1 MQTAAESSTGPEA
14 TPPVS
19 SLPETFLSCY
29 EIVNADALRWGV
41 RLYKVRR
48 DGVAPSHAER
58 GAAKQIIWSLWKKN
72 KGLCKGYSFVLDVDE
87 ETVAVSSDW
96 NLPGDVQ
103 EGDCHVTF
111 DRALTTD
118 PNDPTHRGL
127 IAGILREAIKSR
139 FKNTPSDALGEL
151 WQDYDRFCR
160 VPQFENGE
168 DYHFCRKFGA
178 APKVLRG
185 NRWVIQP
192 LITTATLDG
201 WTFADYFRKGEV
213 DALVDRIE
221 AKQANRLNRRN
232 RPTAVRVLWSE
243 VVSGGEANHSVVDLE
258 APNLLEGFASL
269 SRHEQAQKAD
279 GSIRCVPYKRP
290 AVEVP
295 FAELRLVLDT
305 QITQAD
311 HSHTILEPAD
321 RHYLASVLQ
330 DFLDGMEVSRVTVRL
345 SETPVDVAS
354 LPNEVVAVPAIRV
367 RDEGQDR
374 CNERLIPVPNP
385 LSEATLKARGQQRWD
400 AMKKFGFLQGHF
412 INPLL
417 ACPKWFGAP
426 RANRMADDVN
436 RLLASAGILFKFG
449 CFLYSDVEELRRHVE
464 NQKVNALFA
473 VLPEGGRRPFN
484 DENTHEKIK
493 RRIDVPSQCIQHDH
507 TLPEV
512 WVGRPYADIKRD
524 NSKLARRIAQRYDL
538 CLWNLF
544 AKLGWV
550 PFAPAD
556 PFAYNVHVGLDVGG
570 RHNNRAMACL
580 GYGFATPR
588 KGLLFRPEEIPIDV
602 QKAEPIPTNCLT
614 QGLLRLFEQVHADLT
629 ATGVKPDFERTLF
642 FRDGNLLGDG
652 DDWNEID
659 ALKAVQKNL
668 QERGWV
674 GDQAVWTAV
683 EVMKN
688 AEEWRLMRGGS
699 DVSNPLVG
707 QCVFPFDDES
717 TGLVCT
723 TGRPYLPQGTAAP
736 LKISIV
742 DICGRAIRAE
752 VVRDLIWEA
761 DMCFTKPDMGM
772 SLPWVLHVADAGALQ
787 LSRSYRVNGIT
798 L

>member
-14 TPPVS
+14 TAPAS
-19 SLPETFLSCY
+19 GLPETFLSCY
-29 EIVNADALRWGV
+29 EIANADAIRWGV

-48 DGVAPSHAER
+48 AGGQPSHAER
-58 GAAKQIIWSLWKKN
+58 GEAKQAIWNLWKKN
-72 KGLCKGYSFVLDVDE
+72 KALCRGYGFVIDVDE
-87 ETVAVSSDW
+87 ETVAVSADW
-96 NLPGDVQ
+96 NLPDAQKGDF
-103 EGDCHVTF
+103 HVTY

-118 PNDPTHRGL
+118 PGDPAHRVL
-127 IAGILREAIKSR
+127 LAGILREAIKAR

-151 WQDYDRFCR
+151 WQDYDRFCQ
-160 VPQFENGE
+160 VPQFEKGQE
-168 DYHFCRKFGA
+168 YHFCRKFGA
-178 APKVLRG
+178 APKVLAG

-201 WTFADYFRKGEV
+201 WTFADYFRNGEV
-213 DALVDRIE
+213 VALVGMIE
-221 AKQANRLNRRN
+221 AKQANRLDRRN
-232 RPTAVRVLWSE
+232 RPAAVRVLRSE
-243 VVSGGEANHSVVDLE
+243 TESGETSHGVVELE
-258 APNLLEGFASL
+258 EPNLLEGFASL
-269 SRHEQAQKAD
+269 SPREQAQKAD
-279 GSIRCVPYKRP
+279 GSIRCIPYGRP

-311 HSHTILEPAD
+311 HSQTILEPAD
-321 RHYLASVLQ
+321 RNYLAGTLQ
-330 DFLDGMEVSRVTVRL
+330 DFLDGMEVGKVTVRL

-354 LPNEVVAVPAIRV
+354 LPNQVVAVPALRV
-367 RDEGQDR
+367 RAAGRDR
-374 CNERLIPVPNP
+374 VNEQLTAVPNP
-385 LSEATLKARGQQRWD
+385 LTEATLKSRGQQRRD
-400 AMKKFGFLQGHF
+400 ALQKFGFLQGYP
-412 INPLL
+412 INPGL
-417 ACPKWFGAP
+417 AWPKRFGAA
-426 RANRMADDVN
+426 RARRMADDVN
-436 RLLASAGILFKFG
+436 RLLVSAGITFKFNS
-449 CFLYSDVEELRRHVE
+449 FLYGDVEELRRHVE
-464 NQKVNALFA
+464 KQKIDALFA
-473 VLPEGGRRPFN
+473 VLPEGWRKPF
-484 DENTHEKIK
+484 DEESTHEKIK

-512 WVGRPYADIKRD
+512 WVGRPHADIQRED
-524 NSKLARRIAQRYDL
+524 WKLARRIAQRYEL

-556 PFAYNVHVGLDVGG
+556 AFAYNVHVGLDVGG

-580 GYGFATPR
+580 GYGYAAPS

-602 QKAEPIPTNCLT
+602 QKVEPIPTNCLT
-614 QGLLRLFEQVHADLT
+614 QGLLSLFEQVHAELT

-642 FRDGNLLGDG
+642 FRDGRLLGDG
-652 DDWNEID
+652 EDWNELD
-659 ALKAVQKNL
+659 ALKAVLNKL
-668 QERGWV
+668 RERGWV
-674 GDQAVWTAV
+674 GDAAVWTAV

-688 AEEWRLMRGGS
+688 AEEWRVMRGGS

-707 QCVFPFDDES
+707 QCVFPFDDEM

-723 TGRPYLPQGTAAP
+723 TGAPYLPQGTAAP
-736 LKISIV
+736 LKIGIV
-742 DICGRAIRAE
+742 DVHGRADRGD
-752 VVRDLIWEA
+752 VVRDLVWEA

>member
-14 TPPVS
+14 IAS
-19 SLPETFLSCY
+19 SELPQTFLSCY
-29 EIVNADALRWGV
+29 EITNADALRWGV

-48 DGVAPSHAER
+48 VGAQPTHAER
-58 GAAKQIIWSLWKKN
+58 GEAKQAIWALYKKHKN
-72 KGLCKGYSFVLDVDE
+72 LCKGYGFVIDVDE
-87 ETVAVSSDW
+87 EIVAVPADW
-96 NLPGDVQ
+96 NLPSDVQ
-103 EGDCHVTF
+103 EGEFQIAF
-111 DRALTTD
+111 DRALTTN
-118 PNDPTHRGL
+118 PNEPSHRGL
-127 IAGILREAIKSR
+127 IAGILREAIKTR
-139 FKNTPSDALGEL
+139 FKNATSATLGEL
-151 WQDYDRFCR
+151 WQDFDRFCQ
-160 VPQFENGE
+160 VPQFENDV

-213 DALVDRIE
+213 DALIGMIE
-221 AKQANRLNRRN
+221 AKQANRLDRRN
-232 RPTAVRVLWSE
+232 RPTAVRVLRSE
-243 VVSGGEANHSVVDLE
+243 VVSGEATYCVVELE

-269 SRHEQAQKAD
+269 SRQEQAQKAE
-279 GSIRCVPYKRP
+279 GSIRCSRFGRP

-295 FAELRLVLDT
+295 YVELRLVLDT

-311 HSHTILEPAD
+311 HSQTILEPAD
-321 RHYLASVLQ
+321 RNYLASALQ
-330 DFLDGMEVSRVTVRL
+330 DLLDGMEVGKVTVRL
-345 SETPVDVAS
+345 SETPVDVATLS
-354 LPNEVVAVPAIRV
+354 SEIVALPTLRV
-367 RDEGQDR
+367 RDEGRDK

-385 LSEATLKARGQQRWD
+385 LTEANLKARAQQRQD
-400 AMKKFGFLQGHF
+400 AMKKFGFLQGHP

-417 ACPKWFGAP
+417 AWPKRFGTQ
-426 RANRMADDVN
+426 RASRMADDVN
-436 RLLASAGILFKFG
+436 RQLASAGITFKFG
-449 CFLYSDVEELRRHVE
+449 HFLYCDVEELRRHVE
-464 NQKVNALFA
+464 KQKIDALFA
-473 VLPEGGRRPFN
+473 VLPEGWRKPFS
-484 DENTHEKIK
+484 DESTHEKIK
-493 RRIDVPSQCIQHDH
+493 RRIDVPSQCIQYDH

-512 WVGRPYADIKRD
+512 WVGRPHADIQRED
-524 NSKLARRIAQRYDL
+524 RKLARRIAQRYEL

-556 PFAYNVHVGLDVGG
+556 PFAYNVHIGLDVGG
-570 RHNNRAMACL
+570 RHNSRAMACL
-580 GYGFATPR
+580 GYGFTSPR

-614 QGLLRLFEQVHADLT
+614 RGLLGLFEQVHADLT

-642 FRDGNLLGDG
+642 FRDGRLLGDG
-652 DDWNEID
+652 DDWNELD
-659 ALKAVQKNL
+659 ALKAVRGKL

-674 GDQAVWTAV
+674 GSDAVWTAV

-699 DVSNPLVG
+699 DISNPLVG

-723 TGRPYLPQGTAAP
+723 TGLPYLPQGTAAP
-736 LKISIV
+736 LKIGVV
-742 DICGRAIRAE
+742 DICGRANRGE
-752 VVRDLIWEA
+752 VVRDLVWEA

-787 LSRSYRVNGIT
+787 LSRSYRINGIT